1 MEKFIVSGGNRLY
14 GKTRLKGAKNSILPL
29 LAGALLTREKV
40 TIRDCPDISDVA
52 YMCEIIK
59 SLGAVVVR
67 AGDEITISGG
77 AKNGD
82 VPESLAHEIRSSV
95 FLMGSL
101 VATLGRARI
110 AYPGGCDIG
119 LRPVD
124 IHIRALKELNI
135 KIDEQSGYINC
146 ATDGIVGADVGL
158 DKISVGATENIM
170 MAAVLGK
177 GTTIIRNAA
186 KEPEIT
192 DLQNM
197 LNKMGAKV
205 RGAGTPVIR
214 IEGVTELHGTEYTPI
229 PDRIVAGTLMT
240 AVGIA
245 GGEIEIEN
253 VVPEHI
259 AAITSKLV
267 KSSCKVRAFC
277 DRILISSNL
286 RTKAV
291 DIETSPYPAFPT
303 DMQAQIM
310 AFDAIS
316 EGTGIIIENIFET
329 RFKHVPDLR
338 RMGADITVHGDV
350 AVVRGVRKLY
360 GAEVHASDLRGG
372 SALVLAGLKAEGVTS
387 ISGVGLIDRGYESF
401 EKTLSSLGAKIQRIS
416 VND

>member
-1 MEKFIVSGGNRLY
+1 
-14 GKTRLKGAKNSILPL
+14 
-29 LAGALLTREKV
+29 
-40 TIRDCPDISDVA
+40 
-52 YMCEIIK
+52 
-59 SLGAVVVR
+59 
-67 AGDEITISGG
+67 
-77 AKNGD
+77 
-82 VPESLAHEIRSSV
+82 
-95 FLMGSL
+95 
-101 VATLGRARI
+101 
-110 AYPGGCDIG
+110 
-119 LRPVD
+119 
-124 IHIRALKELNI
+124 
-135 KIDEQSGYINC
+135 
-146 ATDGIVGADVGL
+146 
-158 DKISVGATENIM
+158 
-170 MAAVLGK
+170 
-177 GTTIIRNAA
+177 
-186 KEPEIT
+186 
-192 DLQNM
+192 
-197 LNKMGAKV
+197 
-205 RGAGTPVIR
+205 
-214 IEGVTELHGTEYTPI
+214 
-229 PDRIVAGTLMT
+229 MT

-277 DRILISSNL
+277 DRIVISSNL

-350 AVVRGVRKLY
+350 AVVRGVKKLY

-387 ISGVGLIDRGYESF
+387 ISGVNLIDRGYESF

>member
-59 SLGAVVVR
+59 SLGADVVR

-205 RGAGTPVIR
+205 RGAGTPVIK
-214 IEGVTELHGTEYTPI
+214 IEGVTELHGAEYTPI

-245 GGEIEIEN
+245 GGEIE
-253 VVPEHI
+253 
-259 AAITSKLV
+259 
-267 KSSCKVRAFC
+267 
-277 DRILISSNL
+277 
-286 RTKAV
+286 
-291 DIETSPYPAFPT
+291 
-303 DMQAQIM
+303 
-310 AFDAIS
+310 
-316 EGTGIIIENIFET
+316 IENIFET

>member
-1 MEKFIVSGGNRLY
+1 
-14 GKTRLKGAKNSILPL
+14 
-29 LAGALLTREKV
+29 
-40 TIRDCPDISDVA
+40 
-52 YMCEIIK
+52 
-59 SLGAVVVR
+59 
-67 AGDEITISGG
+67 
-77 AKNGD
+77 
-82 VPESLAHEIRSSV
+82 
-95 FLMGSL
+95 
-101 VATLGRARI
+101 
-110 AYPGGCDIG
+110 
-119 LRPVD
+119 
-124 IHIRALKELNI
+124 
-135 KIDEQSGYINC
+135 
-146 ATDGIVGADVGL
+146 
-158 DKISVGATENIM
+158 

-205 RGAGTPVIR
+205 RGAGTPVIK

-277 DRILISSNL
+277 DRIVISSNL